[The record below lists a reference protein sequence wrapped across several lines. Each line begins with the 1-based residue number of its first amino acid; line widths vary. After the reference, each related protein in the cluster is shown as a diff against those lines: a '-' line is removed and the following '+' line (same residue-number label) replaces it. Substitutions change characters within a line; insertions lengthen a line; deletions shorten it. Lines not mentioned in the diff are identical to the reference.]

1 MPSASTNCVGA
12 VSCDWFATMIS
23 LSNGASALRAMPV
36 FSGLVS
42 DCAFASILKPPLKRP
57 VLFVGE
63 GRVQVVDGDVGR
75 GDQYRLGVGER
86 VEAILAVIVAH
97 PGGSGAAERHG
108 LDEQVNVHQV
118 HPAPAVRQL
127 ADEPVDGLLVA
138 AEDETS
144 KRVWRRRDSSERL
157 VKGLVGED
165 RRDWAE
171 NLILHDLV
179 VPCDG
184 IKKR

>member
-57 VLFVGE
+57 VFFVGE
-63 GRVQVVDGDVGR
+63 GRVQVVDRDVGR

-86 VEAILAVIVAH
+86 VEAILAVVVAH
-97 PGGSGAAERHG
+97 PRGSGAAERHG
-108 LDEQVNVHQV
+108 LNEQVNVHQV
-118 HPAPAVRQL
+118 HPAPTVGEL
-127 ADEPVDGLLVA
+127 ADEPIDGLLVA
-138 AEDETS
+138 AEDETR
-144 KRVWRRRDSSERL
+144 KRTRRGCDPRERL
-157 VKGLVGED
+157 V
-165 RRDWAE
+165 
-171 NLILHDLV
+171 
-179 VPCDG
+179 
-184 IKKR
+184 